1 MSYINSTLIFRAGLD
16 IYPLILKIKV
26 RNNAVF
32 KTVHALLPTA
42 EQFRVA
48 LRNTEDFPWK
58 TPRLGP
64 ELPIIRAVSKHI
76 CHSCILDLRSQTEDN
91 KVFLLLN
98 APSPLSL
105 RLRWPPYPTTPSPTQ
120 VMTQHH
126 HTASNIWLRRLAL
139 ELPGAHHEAKAG

>member
-42 EQFRVA
+42 EQFQVA

-76 CHSCILDLRSQTEDN
+76 CHSCILDL
-91 KVFLLLN
+91 
-98 APSPLSL
+98 
-105 RLRWPPYPTTPSPTQ
+105 
-120 VMTQHH
+120 
-126 HTASNIWLRRLAL
+126 
-139 ELPGAHHEAKAG
+139 